1 MKTNTTKLRRA
12 LTAFAMTGA
21 MLAFSELY
29 AQTTVVISDQIQGTT
44 KVTDAV
50 VDVDPNSAVTIDAG
64 GNRLLI
70 GSGTNTLNGTGY
82 TFQNAQN
89 RASGTIWGGAVS
101 GGSWTIE
108 GGTFQNNR
116 VVSTGKTSAGYS
128 NASGGAVYGTSI
140 TVFGNIKF
148 ENNFVKTANATNN
161 AAIGGAIASDR
172 SADTVGITIGKVN
185 QQDMITFSGNYAD
198 ATAKTT
204 GGSSKGGAIG
214 GALGMNRGNIVI
226 HAEKGD
232 IITFS
237 DNHVYGGNT
246 KALGGAIGAGAQNGF
261 GKLEIVAEE
270 GSTVRFEN
278 NTAVTDQGTYSAW
291 GGAVYATNGIDLTN
305 IEFVNNTVKTAGDG
319 IYGAYGGAAAM
330 PYNGILNIQNVT
342 MSGNAAV
349 AESKNGGAYGGAIV
363 AAGTLQFS
371 GENKFTNNTATSL
384 NGNAQGGA
392 IYGEDVAFVGVDSK
406 AEFSGNTANGVNN
419 DMHIRQSLTITDAG
433 TYTFNGG
440 ITTTA
445 DVPMT
450 IQNGAN
456 VTFNEGS
463 ITDIKGA
470 MTLDN
475 ANLTLNMNDGT
486 RFTVGS
492 ITGNGDDH
500 MLTINYSGTESKT
513 ITTGNV
519 TGLTNANLNFTNKT
533 FGDGELG
540 YLDMTNG
547 LAIVL
552 GSIEEGTAGIF
563 NRLSGSILKSSS
575 NSFKGLGTAVSGD
588 EIIVIA
594 NGALAANDYLT
605 VPEKLTVTSNN
616 DTIHTIRHA
625 AGKGSNCFFFIPG
638 SQSENILSTELNMK
652 NLVLDSGAGYDPD
665 GTGQL
670 IQGGAIQGDWS
681 TPVTLNAENVSFI
694 NGSTTIAGGAV
705 NVYQLSL
712 NGNSTFQGNT
722 TKDIG
727 GAISTWYGLTIDG
740 THTFANNSAGRGGA
754 LGNVFGGD
762 IVIQGKNTFTD
773 NTAETSGG
781 AIMAAEAVN
790 VILQGENS
798 EAVFIGNTANGV
810 NNDIETEKNGSVTIQ
825 DKGEYYFGGGIK
837 SPTLSIKDSANVT
850 FGEGSI
856 TAVDNMSVTNKANV
870 TFNDGAKVDGAVSAN
885 ASTLNFN
892 GKAEITGN
900 VTADA
905 DSTANFN
912 ADPDG
917 HGFTTINSDQFDGK
931 VNANVK
937 GFTVGALTETK
948 GTTEG
953 EPSTFSATLIDGVN
967 AGPVSSDSG
976 LITDAGTGNDTVVN
990 LNQDKDGTT
999 YGFAPVQGSELVGI
1013 DFGKDQ
1019 TSMTVKDF
1027 SLIVEGVDSEINLQD
1042 FADWLG
1048 EETGLETAVGTGY
1061 VSVRL
1066 DSPFEIMSTD
1076 SFIWDFSDYNNGAA
1090 SLQFATVN
1098 IMDSAVPEPAT
1109 WALLILG
1116 GLGVFGIARRN
1127 RKAKK

>member
-21 MLAFSELY
+21 MLAVSELY
-29 AQTTVVISDQIQGTT
+29 AQTTVVISDQTQGTT

-64 GNRLLI
+64 GKVLLS
-70 GSGTNTLNGTGY
+70 GSGTNTLNGTDY
-82 TFQNAQN
+82 TF
-89 RASGTIWGGAVS
+89 TGAKNSRSS
-101 GGSWTIE
+101 GGHATGSIINGGNWTITGGKFE
-108 GGTFQNNR
+108 SNEVSMAGSGNYSAYGGT
-116 VVSTGKTSAGYS
+116 
-128 NASGGAVYGTSI
+128 VYGSNITILGNTS
-140 TVFGNIKF
+140 F
-148 ENNFVKTANATNN
+148 TNN
-161 AAIGGAIASDR
+161 SVISSNTRTLLAFGGAISTTNGSTKR
-172 SADTVGITIGKVN
+172 QLTIGDENSVDTIIFDSNKAE
-185 QQDMITFSGNYAD
+185 ITSTL
-198 ATAKTT
+198 AT
-204 GGSSKGGAIG
+204 SS
-214 GALGMNRGNIVI
+214 
-226 HAEKGD
+226 
-232 IITFS
+232 
-237 DNHVYGGNT
+237 T
-246 KALGGAIGAGAQNGF
+246 KCG
-261 GKLEIVAEE
+261 
-270 GSTVRFEN
+270 
-278 NTAVTDQGTYSAW
+278 AW
-291 GGAVYATNGIDLTN
+291 GGAVGMYTGDVIITAGSGDH
-305 IEFVNNTVKTAGDG
+305 IEFLNNAVIGKNTHAR
-319 IYGAYGGAAAM
+319 GGAIAAGM
-330 PYNGILNIQNVT
+330 NREATVTITGTEDSKVLFDGNIV
-342 MSGNAAV
+342 SS
-349 AESKNGGAYGGAIV
+349 ESQYAYGGAIYCRGDITLENV
-363 AAGTLQFS
+363 EIKNSNAAADNGQVYGGAVCAFASADVSLTNVTLENNHANGAYAFGGGVFAPNTLCLS
-371 GENKFTNNTATSL
+371 GNNKFDGNTAAWSKEHSNNGGGAINASEVIFFGEGSSATFTNN
-384 NGNAQGGA
+384 
-392 IYGEDVAFVGVDSK
+392 K
-406 AEFSGNTANGVNN
+406 ANDVNN

-652 NLVLDSGAGYDPD
+652 NLVLDSGAGYDPE

-681 TPVTLNAENVSFI
+681 TQVTLNAENVSFI
-694 NGSTTIAGGAV
+694 NGSTTTAGGAV

-948 GTTEG
+948 GTQEG

-976 LITDAGTGNDTVVN
+976 LITDAAGTGNDTVVN

-999 YGFAPVQGSELVGI
+999 YGFAPVQNSELVGI

-1061 VSVRL
+1061 VNVRL